1 MKPLLL
7 TVGNIY
13 IDHNIF
19 GVSSG
24 QEAFSL
30 EAGKDYFGSGSERVL
45 GGSAVNAAMQAARL
59 GVEVGFIGKT
69 GRDEGGQQVRALLDR
84 EGILSE
90 LVGEDADL
98 ATSMAVNLIDGNG
111 QFIGIHY
118 GEASKNLAAND
129 LDLSSDLFT
138 RSEAIYFGGTAKQ
151 PFLLKDGEALFQ
163 ELSSRNIKVFYDPNR
178 FPVQEEATDR
188 NLLLAQL
195 AYVEGFFP
203 NDEELLQVTD
213 KTSIDEALDIAL
225 GTGVKFV
232 ALKLGAKGCLI
243 KTHEA
248 EFSVSGHAI
257 TPLTTVGA
265 GDCFNATFIAYYL
278 QGKSLRECAER
289 ATAAAAVKVS
299 QNVWPDEAM
308 IIGLMSS

>member
-118 GEASKNLAAND
+118 G
-129 LDLSSDLFT
+129 
-138 RSEAIYFGGTAKQ
+138 
-151 PFLLKDGEALFQ
+151 
-163 ELSSRNIKVFYDPNR
+163 
-178 FPVQEEATDR
+178 
-188 NLLLAQL
+188 
-195 AYVEGFFP
+195 
-203 NDEELLQVTD
+203 
-213 KTSIDEALDIAL
+213 
-225 GTGVKFV
+225 
-232 ALKLGAKGCLI
+232 
-243 KTHEA
+243 
-248 EFSVSGHAI
+248 
-257 TPLTTVGA
+257 
-265 GDCFNATFIAYYL
+265 
-278 QGKSLRECAER
+278 
-289 ATAAAAVKVS
+289 
-299 QNVWPDEAM
+299 
-308 IIGLMSS
+308 